1 MMKKLA
7 LMTAFALSQAIAAPA
22 QVQPGAMNQGQMDR
36 LDRDGNGAVDQAEYQ
51 AFKASAFATLDKNK
65 DGNLSSE
72 EVAQVLNAQ
81 QFAATDGNRDG
92 KLSRNEFLSKV
103 MADFKAADRSGD
115 GSLQ

>member
-1 MMKKLA
+1 
-7 LMTAFALSQAIAAPA
+7 
-22 QVQPGAMNQGQMDR
+22 
-36 LDRDGNGAVDQAEYQ
+36 
-51 AFKASAFATLDKNK
+51 
-65 DGNLSSE
+65 
-72 EVAQVLNAQ
+72 VAQVLNAQ